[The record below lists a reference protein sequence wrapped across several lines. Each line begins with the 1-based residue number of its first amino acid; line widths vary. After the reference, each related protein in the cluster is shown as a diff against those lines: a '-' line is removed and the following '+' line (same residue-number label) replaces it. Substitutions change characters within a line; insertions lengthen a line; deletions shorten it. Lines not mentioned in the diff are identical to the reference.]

1 VTARRIGVGA
11 GLLIAAGA
19 FVFVLWS
26 IVGQASR
33 QTETGLVVAVD
44 SSGLTDV
51 RGFTIRTGD
60 GRNIVFR
67 IGVLENGA
75 QFPPGHL
82 LEHVATGVK
91 VVVTYRREN
100 GELVAIRIDDAPA
113 APGARSPVAP
123 DAGSPAASPATASPT

>member
-1 VTARRIGVGA
+1 MNARRVGVGV

-19 FVFVLWS
+19 LGVVLMS
-26 IVGQASR
+26 AFGQAPS

-51 RGFTIRTGD
+51 RGFSIRTSD
-60 GRNIVFR
+60 GRTVAFR

-75 QFPPGHL
+75 EFPPGHL
-82 LEHVATGVK
+82 LEHAATGVK

-100 GELVAIRIDDAPA
+100 GDLVAIRIDDAP
-113 APGARSPVAP
+113 GALPVGPSP
-123 DAGSPAASPATASPT
+123 S